1 MSKKAIL
8 VLEDGS
14 SYEGYAF
21 GAEAFAYGEVVFN
34 TSMIGYQ
41 EMLTDPSYAG
51 QILVLT
57 YPLIGNYGINDHN
70 FESARVQV
78 RGFVVR
84 ELCDHPSH
92 WQSQRTLDEFLAAS
106 GAPGIRGVDTRALTR
121 HLRYRGVMMGAVGI
135 EHSREEILTRLRSLP
150 RYDNVDFVKEV
161 STKTPYQWESH
172 LELRNARE
180 SPFAEGG
187 IGGARGAGDTPAGGL
202 GVSPSSI
209 LPPRLGARGLKE
221 GSGAVPDDRPHI
233 VVVDCGVKYNIL
245 RILRRLGC
253 KVSAVPCTYSAQE
266 ILDLKPDGVLFSP
279 GPGDPVLLDHIV
291 ETVRKLAGV
300 KPLMGICLGE
310 QLIGRAFGARTFK
323 LKFGHRGGNHP
334 VRDVKTGK
342 VYIAAQNHGY
352 AVDADTLK
360 GGLEVSHINLND
372 GTVEGLRHRDLP
384 ILSIQYHSEA
394 SPGPLDNLYLFDEF
408 LAMVREAK

>member
-1 MSKKAIL
+1 MTEKKAIL

-21 GAEAFAYGEVVFN
+21 GGDAFAYGEVVFN
-34 TSMIGYQ
+34 TSMTGYQ

-57 YPLIGNYGINDHN
+57 YPLVGNYGINDYN
-70 FESARVQV
+70 QESAGIRV
-78 RGFVVR
+78 RGLVVR
-84 ELCDHPSH
+84 EMCDYPSH
-92 WQSQRTLDEFLAAS
+92 WKSQRTLDEFLAGSAVS
-106 GAPGIRGVDTRALTR
+106 GIHGVDTRALTR
-121 HLRYRGVMMGAVGI
+121 HLRYRGVMMGAVGVGQ
-135 EHSREEILTRLRSLP
+135 SPDDILARLQGQP

-161 STKTPYQWESH
+161 STKAPYQWDS
-172 LELRNARE
+172 LK
-180 SPFAEGG
+180 
-187 IGGARGAGDTPAGGL
+187 DDAGG
-202 GVSPSSI
+202 
-209 LPPRLGARGLKE
+209 E
-221 GSGAVPDDRPHI
+221 PHV

-245 RILRRLGC
+245 RILRGLDC
-253 KVSAVPCTYSAQE
+253 KVTVVPSTYSEQQ
-266 ILDLKPDGVLFSP
+266 ILDLGPDGVLFSP
-279 GPGDPVLLDHIV
+279 GPGDPALLGQIV

-334 VRDVKTGK
+334 VRDVKTGR

-352 AVDADTLK
+352 AVDADTLE

-372 GTVEGLRHRDLP
+372 GTVEGLRHRELP
-384 ILSIQYHSEA
+384 IMSIQYHSEA

-408 LAMVREAK
+408 LSMVREAR